1 MQILVYHDLMNILER
16 IKNLFKIKFIRF
28 LFVGSANT
36 AISFLTFSFFYYI
49 GFHYTIATFLN
60 LIVGIFISFNTHK
73 HITFL
78 SNSKKFKIYILFA
91 LLFYLITN
99 GLLFLA
105 DSYGVNIYIS
115 YLLILFPIAIC
126 NFFILRRFIFN
137 S

>member
-1 MQILVYHDLMNILER
+1 MQILVYYDFVNIFEE

-36 AISFLTFSFFYYI
+36 AISFLTFSLFYYI

-78 SNSKKFKIYILFA
+78 SKSKKFNIYIFFA

-99 GLLFLA
+99 GLLYLA
-105 DSYGVNIYIS
+105 DSYGLNIYLS

-126 NFFILRRFIFN
+126 NFFILRRFIF
-137 S
+137 

>member
-1 MQILVYHDLMNILER
+1 MQILVYYDFVNIFEE

-36 AISFLTFSFFYYI
+36 AISFLTFSLFYYI

-78 SNSKKFKIYILFA
+78 SKSKKFNIYIFFA

-99 GLLFLA
+99 GLLYLA
-105 DSYGVNIYIS
+105 DSYGLNIYLS
-115 YLLILFPIAIC
+115 YLLILF
-126 NFFILRRFIFN
+126 
-137 S
+137 

>member
-1 MQILVYHDLMNILER
+1 MQILVYYDFVNVLEL

-28 LFVGSANT
+28 FFVGSANT
-36 AISFLTFSFFYYI
+36 VISFLTFSLFYYI

-78 SNSKKFKIYILFA
+78 SKSKKFNIYIFSA

-99 GLLFLA
+99 GLLYLA
-105 DSYGVNIYIS
+105 DSYGLDIYLS

-126 NFFILRRFIFN
+126 NFFILRRFIF
-137 S
+137 

>member
-1 MQILVYHDLMNILER
+1 MQILVYYDFVNIFQE
-16 IKNLFKIKFIRF
+16 IKNLLKIKFIRF

-60 LIVGIFISFNTHK
+60 LIIGIFISFNTHK

-78 SNSKKFKIYILFA
+78 SNSKKFKIYIFFA
-91 LLFYLITN
+91 LLFYAITN
-99 GLLFLA
+99 ALLYLA
-105 DSYGVNIYIS
+105 DSYNLNIYFS
-115 YLLILFPIAIC
+115 YLLILLPIAIC
-126 NFFILRRFIFN
+126 NFFILRRFVFN

>member
-49 GFHYTIATFLN
+49 GFHYTIKTFFN

-78 SNSKKFKIYILFA
+78 SNSKNLKFIYF
-91 LLFYLITN
+91 LLY
-99 GLLFLA
+99 
-105 DSYGVNIYIS
+105 
-115 YLLILFPIAIC
+115 C
-126 NFFILRRFIFN
+126 FI
-137 S
+137 